1 MLFALGCGAATVFA
15 FAPFFVT
22 WLPIVTLGAL
32 FLPGMREIERGD
44 APLPPSGRRP
54 LPLARRVVPGNPPA

>member
-32 FLPGMREIERGD
+32 FFVVSEGPER
-44 APLPPSGRRP
+44 
-54 LPLARRVVPGNPPA
+54 